1 MGDIGRLNPTGASQ
15 TSARGDNL
23 PYSGVQASHKM
34 AETDLPRMNQYKP
47 IITTAARQFNQD
59 PAVVAGIISRESR
72 AGAGL
77 SSAGTG
83 DYGHAFGLMQIDNQW
98 HTPRGGPYSLD
109 HLMQATEILSDMHSL
124 IRGKFPNWNAD
135 QVLQGALAAYN
146 IGQQRVD
153 SWHNIDAHTTHGD
166 YSNDVIARAQ
176 FYRQRG
182 Y

>member
-1 MGDIGRLNPTGASQ
+1 
-15 TSARGDNL
+15 
-23 PYSGVQASHKM
+23 
-34 AETDLPRMNQYKP
+34 
-47 IITTAARQFNQD
+47 
-59 PAVVAGIISRESR
+59 
-72 AGAGL
+72 
-77 SSAGTG
+77 
-83 DYGHAFGLMQIDNQW
+83 
-98 HTPRGGPYSLD
+98 
-109 HLMQATEILSDMHSL
+109 MQATEILSDMHRL

-153 SWHNIDAHTTHGD
+153 SWQNIDAHTTHGD